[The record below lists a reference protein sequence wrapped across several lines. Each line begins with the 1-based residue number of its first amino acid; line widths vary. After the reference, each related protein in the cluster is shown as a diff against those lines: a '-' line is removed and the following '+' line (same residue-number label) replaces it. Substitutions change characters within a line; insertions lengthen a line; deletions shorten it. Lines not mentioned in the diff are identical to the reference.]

1 MADALQ
7 HILALSAFRL
17 QTPPRGTQPAARH
30 TEVSRPLPA
39 SPVRIATRAS
49 PLALWQAER
58 AGTLLSE
65 TSGTTVDI
73 LPLTT
78 AGDRNRRDAPLGES
92 GGKGLFVGELE
103 AALSDGRADVAI
115 HSMKDVPTVPPA
127 GFTVTTIG
135 ARADARDALVAGAR
149 TFDALP
155 EGARVGSS
163 SPRRRAQLL
172 FARPDLVPVPIRGN
186 VGTRLAKLDAGN
198 VDALVLACA
207 GLDRLGLGERI
218 SQRLPVDLCLPPPG
232 QGALAVEY
240 ATDRDDLVRLL
251 APAMD
256 SHTERAVAAERAL
269 TRALGADCTTPL
281 GAHATV
287 DGERITLRAT
297 LLEPEGDHARSVV
310 DAGTDPLELG
320 ERLARALVR
329 LGAKV

>member
-1 MADALQ
+1 MQRAP
-7 HILALSAFRL
+7 HI
-17 QTPPRGTQPAARH
+17 
-30 TEVSRPLPA
+30 
-39 SPVRIATRAS
+39 RIATRAS

-58 AGTLLSE
+58 AGTLIAE
-65 TSGTTVDI
+65 TSEAAVDI

-103 AALSDGRADVAI
+103 TALSDGRADIAV
-115 HSMKDVPTVPPA
+115 HSMKDVPTVPQA
-127 GFTVTTIG
+127 GFTITTFG
-135 ARADARDALVAGAR
+135 ARADARDALVAGAA

-155 EGARVGSS
+155 DGARVGSS

-172 FARPDLVPVPIRGN
+172 FARPDLVLVPVRGN
-186 VGTRLAKLDAGN
+186 VGTRLARLDAGD

-240 ATDRDDLVRLL
+240 ATDRDDLARLL
-251 APAMD
+251 APAID
-256 SHTERAVAAERAL
+256 APTERAVAAERAL

-287 DGERITLRAT
+287 DGEAITLRAT
-297 LLEPEGDHARSVV
+297 LLGPEGDHARSVA
-310 DAGTDPLELG
+310 DRGTNPLELG
-320 ERLARALVR
+320 QRLAEALVR
-329 LGAKV
+329 LGASI

>member
-1 MADALQ
+1 MADALR

-17 QTPPRGTQPAARH
+17 QTPRGTHPAARH
-30 TEVSRPLPA
+30 TQVQKPLPA
-39 SPVRIATRAS
+39 HPVRIATRAS
-49 PLALWQAER
+49 PLALWQAQR
-58 AGTLLSE
+58 AGALIADP
-65 TSGTTVDI
+65 SGATVEL

-78 AGDRNRRDAPLGES
+78 AGDRSQRDAPLGES

-103 AALSDGRADVAI
+103 AALSDGRADVAV

-135 ARADARDALVAGAR
+135 ARADARDALVTGAG

-172 FARPDLVPVPIRGN
+172 FARPDLVPVPVRGN
-186 VGTRLAKLDAGN
+186 VGTRLGKLDAGN
-198 VDALVLACA
+198 VDALVMACA
-207 GLDRLGLGERI
+207 GIDRLGLGERI
-218 SQRLPVDLCLPPPG
+218 SQRLPVDLFLPPPG

-240 ATDRDDLVRLL
+240 ATDRDDIARLL

-256 SHTERAVAAERAL
+256 ADTERAVAAERAL

-281 GAHATV
+281 GAYATV
-287 DGERITLRAT
+287 DGEAITLRAT
-297 LLEPEGDHARSVV
+297 LLGPDGEHAFTVADR
-310 DAGTDPLELG
+310 GTDPLALG
-320 ERLARALVR
+320 EGLAEALVR
-329 LGAKV
+329 LGASV

>member
-1 MADALQ
+1 MQRPL
-7 HILALSAFRL
+7 
-17 QTPPRGTQPAARH
+17 AAR
-30 TEVSRPLPA
+30 
-39 SPVRIATRAS
+39 PVRIATRAS

-58 AGTLLSE
+58 AGALLSQ
-65 TSGTTVDI
+65 TSGTAIEV

-78 AGDRNRRDAPLGES
+78 AGDRSRRDAPLGES

-103 AALSDGRADVAI
+103 AALSDGRADIAI
-115 HSMKDVPTVPPA
+115 HSMKDVPTVPPT
-127 GFTVTTIG
+127 GFTVMTIG
-135 ARADARDALVAGAR
+135 TRADARDALVAGAP

-155 EGARVGSS
+155 DGARVGSS

-172 FARPDLVPVPIRGN
+172 FARPDLVPVPVRGN
-186 VGTRLAKLDAGN
+186 VGTRLAKLDAGD

-240 ATDRDDLVRLL
+240 ATDRDDLARLL
-251 APAMD
+251 APATD
-256 SHTERAVAAERAL
+256 NHTERAVTAERAL

-281 GAHATV
+281 GAYATV

-297 LLEPEGDHARSVV
+297 LLGPEGDHARSVA
-310 DAGTDPLELG
+310 DHGADPVELG

-329 LGAKV
+329 LGARV

>member
-1 MADALQ
+1 M
-7 HILALSAFRL
+7 
-17 QTPPRGTQPAARH
+17 
-30 TEVSRPLPA
+30 SRPLPA